1 MSKCRSPSSKPTGL
15 NLRQQKFVDE
25 YCKTGNISQAA
36 KKAGYAENTAES
48 QGRRLLENG
57 RIHAAIATR
66 MKEAHTQNVAD
77 TTEILEYLT
86 SVMRGQHEDEVVMNI
101 GKGNGITAAEKVA
114 AKVGA
119 KERLKAAEMLAKVN
133 GLFLNKQE
141 LEISNAVTVVIN
153 DDI

>member
-1 MSKCRSPSSKPTGL
+1 MSKCRSPSNKPTKL
-15 NLRQQKFVDE
+15 NMRQQKFVDE
-25 YCKTGNISQAA
+25 FCKTGNATQAA
-36 KKAGYAENTAES
+36 TFAGYVQAGAE
-48 QGRRLLENG
+48 GCRLQKNPKVQ
-57 RIHAAIATR
+57 AAIATR
-66 MKEAHTQNVAD
+66 MEEARTKNVAD

-86 SVMRGQHEDEVVMNI
+86 AVMRGQHEDEVVMNI

-114 AKVGA
+114 TKVGA

-141 LEISNAVTVVIN
+141 LDIANAVMVVIN